1 MATDMD
7 RQESAK
13 MAKLQTLLEERTAA
27 KSEFI
32 DQNSDLNLEKI
43 IVYPTWREMLY
54 DMIYDYGID
63 PWNIDIEKITSIYIE
78 KIRKIQLLD
87 LRIPANLILAAA
99 ILLRIKTYRMISYQQ
114 QTTIDEFVE
123 HIPYNQINAIELR
136 GRIPP
141 KGRITI
147 EDLVNAIEE
156 VIKITKKREEQNQ
169 HVESLPQIQIKLS
182 EFRVDKEMEKL
193 YQKIKQNTDSYGL
206 VTFSQLLEEK
216 TKKQIIYTFIPL
228 LFLAQNGKINLMQ
241 EEIFGEIFIRLVQ

>member
-1 MATDMD
+1 MATNMD

-13 MAKLQTLLEERTAA
+13 MVKLQTILEERTTT
-27 KSEFI
+27 KPEFI
-32 DQNSDLNLEKI
+32 EHNADINLEKI

-54 DMIYDYGID
+54 DMIYEYGID

-78 KIRKIQLLD
+78 KIRKIQFLD

-99 ILLRIKTYRMISYQQ
+99 ILLRIKTYRMITYQQ

-123 HIPYNQINAIELR
+123 HIPYSQIETIELK

-156 VIKITKKREEQNQ
+156 VIKISKKKKEQNTYIQ
-169 HVESLPQIQIKLS
+169 NLSPIQIKLS

-193 YQKIKQNTDSYGL
+193 YQKIKQNIDKYGL
-206 VTFSQLLEEK
+206 VTFSCLVEEK

-228 LFLAQNGKINLMQ
+228 LFLAQNGKIMLFQ
-241 EEIFGEIFIRLVQ
+241 EEIFGEIFIKLI